1 MQAAAPTITR
11 IVAGLIG
18 ILWCYIEPSL
28 NYISVCF
35 LALVLDCYTAWRCNR
50 RIYSR
55 YREAI
60 KRNPKC
66 KMDGKLRSKKMA
78 KMVQDF
84 SVLIMAIFLAVIIDN
99 DLLAHMGELH
109 LANYLAVIYCS
120 VQFVSILENEST
132 CNGAAWAKVVQKI
145 VADKTER
152 HFNIKLKELIADVE
166 NEEKTEADASTENT
180 PNPDPET
187 ETETETNPK
196 PQEDKQ

>member
-166 NEEKTEADASTENT
+166 NEKKAEADASAETT
-180 PNPDPET
+180 T

>member
-152 HFNIKLKELIADVE
+152 HFNIKLKELMADVE
-166 NEEKTEADASTENT
+166 NEKKSDADASTENT
-180 PNPDPET
+180 PNPDL
-187 ETETETNPK
+187 ETETNPK
-196 PQEDKQ
+196 PQEDK

>member
-152 HFNIKLKELIADVE
+152 HFNIKLKELMADVE
-166 NEEKTEADASTENT
+166 NEEKTKADASSETTTET
-180 PNPDPET
+180 TT

-196 PQEDKQ
+196 PQEDK

>member
-35 LALVLDCYTAWRCNR
+35 FALVLDCYTAWRCNR

-152 HFNIKLKELIADVE
+152 HFNIKLKELMADVE
-166 NEEKTEADASTENT
+166 NMEKSDANASTENT

-187 ETETETNPK
+187 ETETNPK
-196 PQEDKQ
+196 PQEDK

>member
-132 CNGAAWAKVVQKI
+132 CNGAAWARVVQKI

-152 HFNIKLKELIADVE
+152 HFNIKLKELMTDVE
-166 NEEKTEADASTENT
+166 NMEKSDADASTENT

-187 ETETETNPK
+187 ETNPK
-196 PQEDKQ
+196 PQEDK

>member
-18 ILWCYIEPSL
+18 IFWCYIEPSL

-35 LALVLDCYTAWRCNR
+35 FALILDCYTAWRCNR

-99 DLLAHMGELH
+99 DLLEHMGELH

-132 CNGAAWAKVVQKI
+132 CNGAAWARVVQKI

-152 HFNIKLKELIADVE
+152 HFNIKLKELMADVE
-166 NEEKTEADASTENT
+166 KIEKSDADASTENT

-187 ETETETNPK
+187 KTETNPK
-196 PQEDKQ
+196 HQEDK

>member
-28 NYISVCF
+28 NYIAVCF

-55 YREAI
+55 YRAAI

-152 HFNIKLKELIADVE
+152 HFNIKLKELMAD
-166 NEEKTEADASTENT
+166 EEDIEKANTEANVSPDATTENT
-180 PNPDPET
+180 PNPEA
-187 ETETETNPK
+187 NSK
-196 PQEDKQ
+196 NQED

>member
-35 LALVLDCYTAWRCNR
+35 FALILDCYTAWRCNR

-99 DLLAHMGELH
+99 DLLEHMGELH

-132 CNGAAWAKVVQKI
+132 CNGAAWARVVQKI

-152 HFNIKLKELIADVE
+152 HFNIKLKELMADVE
-166 NEEKTEADASTENT
+166 KIEKSDADSSTESTTNL
-180 PNPDPET
+180 DLET
-187 ETETETNPK
+187 EPNSK
-196 PQEDKQ
+196 HQEDK